1 MQTTLT
7 KDQIKLHVF
16 ASKSY
21 IRPELASVYTDGVK
35 AVATDSFRLV
45 EITKTKTTGEAIN
58 PVLIRES
65 DLKRIKIPVKDKN
78 ITLDTGDNLTATI
91 TSETTA
97 ASVMLHASADQYP
110 KHDELFTTFEDKD
123 AVTFTCNG
131 EYLADILK
139 ALAAL
144 DTAKYSRNEVTLIVP
159 KRKDYPIIVTAK
171 SDIQSAR
178 ALLMPLNK

>member
-1 MQTTLT
+1 MKTSLT

-45 EITKTKTTGEAIN
+45 EITKTETTGEAIN
-58 PVLIRES
+58 PVLMRET
-65 DLKRIKIPVKDKN
+65 DLKHLKIPAKDKS
-78 ITLDTGDNLTATI
+78 ITLDTGDNITATI
-91 TSETTA
+91 ASETTA
-97 ASVMLHASADQYP
+97 APVMLHASADQFP
-110 KHDELFTTFEDKD
+110 KYEELFTQIEDKNT
-123 AVTFTCNG
+123 VTFTCNG
-131 EYLADILK
+131 EYLAEILK

-144 DTAKYSRNEVTLIVP
+144 DTAKYPRNEVTLTIP
-159 KRKDYPIIVTAK
+159 KKVGYPVIVTAT
-171 SDIQSAR
+171 SDTQSAR